1 MNSVC
6 ICSADEFTGAFIDV
20 MWLDNRKKRFHLVDG
35 LAAAAAITYFGMIT
49 EFKANREINVPQR
62 VHFKPA
68 CTQHL
73 QRCNQFHDISY
84 IL

>member
-35 LAAAAAITYFGMIT
+35 LAAAAANITYPNPWYDNG
-49 EFKANREINVPQR
+49 VQSQP
-62 VHFKPA
+62 
-68 CTQHL
+68 
-73 QRCNQFHDISY
+73 
-84 IL
+84 